1 MKKFLLTC
9 FALVF
14 AVSVWAQ
21 ERTITGKVASA
32 EDGTPLP
39 GVNVVVKGTTN
50 GTVTDAEGNFS
61 LSIPNSGASLV
72 FSFIGLQTQEV
83 LVGERSVVDVTL
95 SLDVQQLSEVVVTAI
110 GIERE
115 KKGLG
120 YSVATVK
127 SDNIAQR
134 SEPDPLR
141 ALQGKMAGV
150 NITGGGGAPGQS
162 TKINIRGQ
170 GSLTGTTQPLFVV
183 DGVPFDN
190 SVNAS
195 TGANL
200 GTQYSNRAF
209 DIDPNNIESVTVLK
223 GAAAAALYGSRG
235 SNGVLIITTKAGKKQ
250 IKKGLEVTYNHS
262 SSWEKISGIPDY
274 QNVYGQGSNQNY
286 SGAFIGNWGAPF
298 AEYVD
303 ELNSKYGT
311 SYSKTIVPG
320 YPEGTVP
327 HPLAANAYPLA
338 QGSATAFPEF
348 FTDMDGDG
356 QSDDPI
362 PVPYTNYDIIGGF
375 FKTGKVQENSV
386 TVSGGSEKAT
396 LNATISRM
404 DNTGMIPNSDASR
417 TSIAMGG
424 IANLDNG
431 LIVSGTVN
439 YVNTTQQGPQSGA
452 SIYNDYSGGAGS
464 SIYGRLFYLPR
475 NYNLNG
481 YPFENPLTGDNM
493 FYRVGPDNPY
503 WVAKYNTYTS
513 DVNRAFGHLTL
524 SYDITSWYNVT
535 LKGGFNTYSDSRRN
549 VVKKGSTSD
558 VNGEIWTNDL
568 TNTELDYNFMNTFTK
583 DFSEAFS
590 VRAIIG
596 LNTNQ
601 RKFSSRMIV
610 GDNIIAKGFN
620 HLDGT
625 STQIVSAGNDYE
637 RLQRF
642 YAVYGDVL
650 LTFKDMIYLTLT
662 GRNDWS
668 STLPTQNQSY
678 FYPSASLAFAFTEVL
693 NTENSFLNFGKIRLA
708 YSQAGNEAYSPF
720 LTTTPFFL
728 TSPFTTSGGTVMNR
742 AYLTD
747 RLGNADLVN
756 ELTSEVEAG
765 LELQLFNNRIGLDLT
780 YFQRSATE
788 QIVAARTPASTGFN
802 EAIVNAGEV
811 ENKGWEIAINATPVS
826 LDNGF
831 KWDINLN
838 YTRLR
843 SLVVDAGPAGDIF
856 YGGVGGGW
864 SGVLGNVHRSGYPYG
879 QIFGTRN
886 AKADDGT
893 LLINKATGMPF
904 AEPIGTII
912 GDPNPDF
919 TLGFMNT
926 FSWKGFTLTALIDWK
941 QGGDIFSVTA
951 ASLFLRGQLAVT
963 ADREELRIVPGYY
976 GDPST
981 YKLITDDGGNPIKVK
996 NTTPVSAFDYHFGDG
1011 FGAYGQDEVNVYD
1024 GTVIRLREVSLG
1036 YAIPKTVLKKTPFGS
1051 ARITLTGRNLW
1062 FKAPNLLE
1070 GLNLDPEVLAETSDR
1085 SSQGF
1090 EAGSAPTTRRYGV
1103 NLTLT
1108 F

>member
-14 AVSVWAQ
+14 AVSLWAQ

-50 GTVTDAEGNFS
+50 GTVTDADGNFS

-83 LVGERSVVDVTL
+83 LIGERSVVDVTL

-150 NITGGGGAPGQS
+150 NIQGGGGAPGQS

-170 GSLTGTTQPLFVV
+170 SSLTGNTQPLFVV
-183 DGVPFDN
+183 DGIPFDN
-190 SVNAS
+190 SVNPS
-195 TGANL
+195 TDANQ
-200 GTQYSNRAF
+200 GTQYSNRGF

-235 SNGVLIITTKAGKKQ
+235 ANGVVVITTKAGKKTVR
-250 IKKGLEVTYNHS
+250 KGLEVTYSHS
-262 SSWEKISGIPDY
+262 SSFEKISGIPDY

-311 SYSKTIVPG
+311 NYSKTIVPG
-320 YPEGTVP
+320 YPEGMVP

-338 QGSATAFPEF
+338 QGSATAFPEI
-348 FTDMDGDG
+348 FTDIDGDG
-356 QSDDPI
+356 QQDDPVA
-362 PVPYTNYDIIGGF
+362 VPYTNYDIIGGF
-375 FKTGKVQENSV
+375 FKTGKVHENSISI
-386 TVSGGSEKAT
+386 SGGNDKAT
-396 LNATISRM
+396 LNSTISRM
-404 DNTGMIPNSDASR
+404 DNTGMIPGSDASR
-417 TSIAMGG
+417 TSISVGG
-424 IANLDNG
+424 TSNLNNG
-431 LIVSGTVN
+431 LIINGTLN
-439 YVNTTQQGPQSGA
+439 YVNTTQKTPQSGP
-452 SIYNDYSGGAGS
+452 SIYTDYSGSAGS

-475 NYNLNG
+475 NYNLNA

-493 FYRVGPDNPY
+493 FYRSGPDNPL
-503 WVAKYNTYTS
+503 WVAKYNSYS
-513 DVNRAFGHLTL
+513 SNVNRVFGQLTL
-524 SYDITSWYNVT
+524 SYDVTSWYNIA
-535 LKGGFNTYSDSRRN
+535 LKGGANTYSESRRN
-549 VVKKGSTSD
+549 IVRKGGTTD
-558 VNGEIWTNDL
+558 PNGEIWTDDL
-568 TNTELDYNFMNTFTK
+568 TNTELDYNFMNTFSK

-590 VRAIIG
+590 VRAIVG

-601 RKFSSRMIV
+601 RSYDRRKVV
-610 GDNIIAKGFN
+610 GDNIISSGYN
-620 HLDGT
+620 LLTGT
-625 STQIVSAGNDYE
+625 STQITTVDFK
-637 RLQRF
+637 RMQRF
-642 YAVYGDVL
+642 YAIYGDLL
-650 LTFKDMIYLTLT
+650 LTYKDMLFLTLT

-668 STLPTQNQSY
+668 STLPKANQSY
-678 FYPSASLAFAFTEVL
+678 FYPSASLAFAFTEVI
-693 NTENSFLNFGKIRLA
+693 NTENSFLNFGKVRIA
-708 YSQAGNEAYSPF
+708 YTQVGNEAYSPF
-720 LTTTPFFL
+720 LINTPMYL
-728 TSPFTTSGGTVMNR
+728 RTPFTTSSGTVLNR
-742 AYLTD
+742 ATLD
-747 RLGNADLVN
+747 DQLGNANLVN
-756 ELTSEVEAG
+756 ELTSEIEGG

-780 YFQRSATE
+780 YFKKNSTN
-788 QIVAARTPASTGFN
+788 QIVATRVPSSTGFYT
-802 EAIVNAGEV
+802 AIVNAGEV
-811 ENKGWEIAINATPVS
+811 ENKGWEIALQATPVNMS
-826 LDNGF
+826 NGF
-831 KWDINLN
+831 RWDINLN

-843 SLVVDAGPAGDIF
+843 SLVVDSGPEGDIF

-864 SGVLGNVHRSGYPYG
+864 SGVLGNVHRTGFPYG
-879 QIFGTRN
+879 QLFGTRN

-904 AEPIGTII
+904 AEPIGTVI

-919 TLGFMNT
+919 TMGFMNT
-926 FSWKGFTLTALIDWK
+926 FSWKGFTLSALLDWK

-996 NTTPVSAFDYHFGDG
+996 NTTGVSAFDYHFGDG

-1024 GTVIRLREVSLG
+1024 GTVIRLREVVLG
-1036 YAIPKTVLKKTPFGS
+1036 YSIPSNILKKTPFGS
-1051 ARITLTGRNLW
+1051 VRISVSGRNLW

-1070 GLNLDPEVLAETSDR
+1070 GLNLDPEVLAETSA
-1085 SSQGF
+1085 SNTQGF
-1090 EAGSAPTTRRYGV
+1090 EAGAAPTTKRYGV